1 MAASETVSD
10 IKESI
15 VTETE
20 TSTKVH
26 GKTMSKM
33 VSVNSIYRMVKDTK
47 ENLLMERNM
56 VKAYLH
62 GRMAIDTKDSLFRI
76 KGKDLVSTIG
86 AMEEFIKGSGRQI
99 G

>member
-10 IKESI
+10 IKEFI
-15 VTETE
+15 VTGME
-20 TSTKVH
+20 TSMKVH

-33 VSVNSIYRMVKDTK
+33 VLVNSIYRMVKDTK

-56 VKAYLH
+56 VKAFLH
-62 GRMAIDTKDSLFRI
+62 GKTVIDTKDSLFRI